1 MDAYFPRHSSS
12 GSGGSGGGGGGSGSG
27 QKGSALGPEGLRGD
41 VIITGD
47 SADGGVRIVD
57 VVINAPHTTIPA
69 ARTLAGAG
77 ATATRSEKAKRDHY
91 NNAYAIADPEVI
103 VPFALETA
111 GHMGPSADKL
121 IRFLAART
129 RGVTTAAEYAS
140 RVRFMRQRIS
150 VLLVRA
156 NARMVADWRRRAFG
170 GVGLGNFAPEG
181 GGRTRDTD
189 GGPGGGSPGGGG
201 PGGGGTGRGERSGR
215 DPVNGPLVTVTQYHP
230 KAVTAVGAVGV
241 GVE

>member
-12 GSGGSGGGGGGSGSG
+12 GGGSGGSGGGGGGGGSG

-57 VVINAPHTTIPA
+57 VVVNAPHTTIPA

-170 GVGLGNFAPEG
+170 GVGLGNFAPEEG
-181 GGRTRDTD
+181 GGHAT
-189 GGPGGGSPGGGG
+189 P
-201 PGGGGTGRGERSGR
+201 
-215 DPVNGPLVTVTQYHP
+215 
-230 KAVTAVGAVGV
+230 TAARGAVARGAAARAAAN
-241 GVE
+241 GAAATQ